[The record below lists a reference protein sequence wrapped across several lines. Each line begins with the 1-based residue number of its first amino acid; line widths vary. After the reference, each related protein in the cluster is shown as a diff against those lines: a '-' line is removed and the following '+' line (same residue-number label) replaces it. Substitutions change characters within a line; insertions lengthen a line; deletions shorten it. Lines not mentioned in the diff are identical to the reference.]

1 MNFNI
6 DFLAWRKIALVL
18 SSIFLLVSLSSLFLK
33 ELNWGLDFTGGTLV
47 ELSYPNEANIPQ
59 IRQNL
64 IQGGFEGAQVANFGS
79 SREVLIKLPGTV
91 SDSLGSE
98 IVSLLSTSNEGKTV
112 DLRRIEY
119 VGPQIGSELRDDGGT
134 AMLIALA
141 FMMLYIAF
149 RFQSMFAGAAVIALV
164 HDVIIVV
171 GIFSL
176 IQIEFDLT
184 VLAALLAVIGYSLN
198 DTIVVSDRIRE
209 NIRSMDAESTEEII
223 NTSLNQTLGRT
234 LITSLTTLLVLFSL
248 FILGGELI
256 KNFPDHY
263 RHYSQKSFTYAG
275 IAQKN
280 RNQLLWRDD
289 MFDGVKTGYT
299 QSAGYCLVG
308 SAVKDGMR
316 LVAVVLDSEDNKRFN
331 DVSNLMVY
339 GFRYFKTEKLFTK
352 KEPVKS
358 IEVIAGKK
366 DKVNVGL
373 PEDVILTLQKNQRDS
388 LKFEIST
395 ESTILAPIKSMDKA
409 GTIKVLDSDNNVLYE
424 SDLIY
429 LESVEEKGFFLRL
442 IAIIWNWIKSL
453 FS

>member
-256 KNFPDHY
+256 KNFALALIFGVIVGTYSSIYIAANALMMIGLTKDH
-263 RHYSQKSFTYAG
+263 
-275 IAQKN
+275 
-280 RNQLLWRDD
+280 
-289 MFDGVKTGYT
+289 
-299 QSAGYCLVG
+299 
-308 SAVKDGMR
+308 
-316 LVAVVLDSEDNKRFN
+316 
-331 DVSNLMVY
+331 
-339 GFRYFKTEKLFTK
+339 
-352 KEPVKS
+352 
-358 IEVIAGKK
+358 
-366 DKVNVGL
+366 
-373 PEDVILTLQKNQRDS
+373 
-388 LKFEIST
+388 LK
-395 ESTILAPIKSMDKA
+395 
-409 GTIKVLDSDNNVLYE
+409 
-424 SDLIY
+424 
-429 LESVEEKGFFLRL
+429 VEEAENDL
-442 IAIIWNWIKSL
+442 
-453 FS
+453 

>member
-64 IQGGFEGAQVANFGS
+64 NQGGFEGAQVANFGS

-256 KNFPDHY
+256 KNFALALIFGVIVGTYSSIYIAANALIMMGLTKDH
-263 RHYSQKSFTYAG
+263 
-275 IAQKN
+275 
-280 RNQLLWRDD
+280 
-289 MFDGVKTGYT
+289 
-299 QSAGYCLVG
+299 
-308 SAVKDGMR
+308 
-316 LVAVVLDSEDNKRFN
+316 
-331 DVSNLMVY
+331 
-339 GFRYFKTEKLFTK
+339 
-352 KEPVKS
+352 
-358 IEVIAGKK
+358 
-366 DKVNVGL
+366 
-373 PEDVILTLQKNQRDS
+373 
-388 LKFEIST
+388 LK
-395 ESTILAPIKSMDKA
+395 
-409 GTIKVLDSDNNVLYE
+409 
-424 SDLIY
+424 
-429 LESVEEKGFFLRL
+429 VEEAENADDNPLP
-442 IAIIWNWIKSL
+442 
-453 FS
+453 